1 MALSAEVTPHE
12 AFFPQALFPQSL
24 EAGQRKERYG
34 GGGGNCRGGAG
45 GSDGIGDKW

>member
-12 AFFPQALFPQSL
+12 AFFPQDLFPQSL

-34 GGGGNCRGGAG
+34 GGGGNRSDGAG
-45 GSDGIGDKW
+45 GSDDIGGKW